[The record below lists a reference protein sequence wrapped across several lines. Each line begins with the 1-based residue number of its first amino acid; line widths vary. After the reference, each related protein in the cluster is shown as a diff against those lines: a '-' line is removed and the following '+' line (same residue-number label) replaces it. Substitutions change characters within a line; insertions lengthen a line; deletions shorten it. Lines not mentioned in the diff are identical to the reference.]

1 MLISYRHTVTFSG
14 FNFKILEIFYPCLFL
29 SPWQFTL
36 LKRFFDHILEVK
48 PHIFATYNGDMF
60 DWPFVEA
67 RAAFHGLDMS
77 REIGFQKDN
86 QGEYKARP
94 ATHMD
99 CFRYKFHFL
108 IVFKAVLSDLLKP

>member
-1 MLISYRHTVTFSG
+1 M
-14 FNFKILEIFYPCLFL
+14 
-29 SPWQFTL
+29 
-36 LKRFFDHILEVK
+36 K

-108 IVFKAVLSDLLKP
+108 TVFKAVGEMPFKMQEIIHFFPEKKIKEKCVPTVVVRT